1 MQDEKTARANEVFS
15 ALCKMLDDRDWKYS
29 KDEEKRSVSGVI
41 HGEDI
46 PIEFIML
53 VEAKQELVQFLSF
66 LPFEVPEDKRTEMAI
81 AVCAANY
88 GFANGSFDFNVMGSG
103 KIIFRLTTSYRG
115 DSKLSA
121 DLFEYMLVVAAMST
135 DDYNDKFFLLSKG
148 NITLQQFLAD
158 ISN

>member
-1 MQDEKTARANEVFS
+1 MQDEKTARANEVFAS
-15 ALCKMLDDRDWKYS
+15 LCQMLDERDWKYS
-29 KDEEKRSVSGVI
+29 KEEDQLRVNGVI

-53 VEAKQELVQFLSF
+53 VEKDMEFVQFLSI
-66 LPFEVPEDKRTEMAI
+66 LPFEVPEDKRAEMAI

-103 KIIFRLTTSYRG
+103 KLIFRLTTSYRG

-121 DLFEYMLVVAAMST
+121 DLFEYMLLVAAMST
-135 DDYNDKFFLLSKG
+135 DKYNDKFFLLSKG
-148 NITLQQFLAD
+148 NITLQQFLSD
-158 ISN
+158 IAN

>member
-1 MQDEKTARANEVFS
+1 MQDEKTIRANKVY
-15 ALCKMLDDRDWKYS
+15 ADLCKMLDERDWKYT
-29 KDEEKRSVSGVI
+29 KDEEKLNVSGVI

-46 PIEFIML
+46 PIEFIMI
-53 VEAKQELVQFLSF
+53 VEKDLELVQFLSF
-66 LPFEVPEDKRTEMAI
+66 LPFEVPEDKRAEMAI

-115 DSKLSA
+115 DTTLSP

-135 DDYNDKFFLLSKG
+135 DKYNDKFFLLSKG
-148 NITLQQFLAD
+148 NITLQQFLSD
-158 ISN
+158 IAN